1 MCTSPRTPRVR
12 SAQLFELAVSYQQ
25 QTGPVGVI
33 SLTERVVLTTMSSVN
48 HLVPF
53 VRPSDD
59 SDDAM
64 ANIRS
69 LSLEGAWR
77 VPLSL
82 VRMEAQEIIRL
93 ALTVSNPS
101 AASQDYATTTAAV
114 SPLRNDDRAQLPSDD
129 QSAACV
135 PLDQPP
141 TASEARTLQEYRALM
156 ALGSV
161 FALVKYWVFMRMLWR
176 HEGESDRVVIS
187 VMAHSENMKQPAPL
201 RNAKNRKR
209 WTIVRHGLNLM
220 EILLNNRSLL
230 LEVMKNRHLS
240 FTNLICLR
248 SDYLTPSSL
257 LRLVEKTQ
265 HLTHEAQPTRGN
277 ALSLATLSA
286 LCQQGDG
293 ESIQQ
298 TTPRLLSSSSPASA
312 SSATSRRHAS
322 RSNTDIT
329 TSDRDRSA
337 RRRSATIRVQSTKKR
352 KRHSSPSRKRN
363 DKSERRSISSSDSNG
378 EDAVDDSDSK
388 EDNTVDDTNRQ
399 QHGQQMDEAGSSQQ
413 RVDASSSLPLVHALS
428 APVDRLPAALWRMAS
443 VPLLDY
449 FYELLETY
457 PQQLSVAA
465 SLYFESAELHQRM
478 MSHRLHEQCS
488 TFTPLYDHGFLL
500 RHSDRL
506 RFLPALS
513 TGDDGH
519 LGLHGE
525 ARPSASTNVWVFLR
539 GDSGGTARLY
549 QQLLDDDHGSM
560 QFRQQPLVPAELLL
574 QHGMHLVLV
583 FQREG
588 ETVAQP
594 SGDELQLLHCVHDV
608 CAGATLSAGGLFCSQ
623 KHLIEALQRRAA
635 APESL
640 DAALHSSEMEHHTVA
655 LPAGVFKSSPLAQV
669 VMLTKP
675 SVQAL
680 QRAGQA
686 MVLSGYNTDFASF
699 NQMLYLLDQSLDD
712 LDRRRVAP
720 PLHLLPLLQQ
730 LCQLPGLSHASH
742 QAVLLAL
749 LTKIIA
755 LHTATVDATPFTA
768 CSPGLGCGVAG
779 LQEGS
784 LPCMTTG
791 QDMTPV
797 VVFRRS
803 EPSNHQRLLYIRAP
817 YACRVQQQ
825 TFHDD
830 FYDAVLKREEP
841 CTYQLIL
848 PSPVVETT
856 SARAPCCA
864 SGASADDIVDDSVPP
879 PWKQRLQSCTR
890 AASPAIL
897 SPHVI
902 RASPVVSVDN
912 LVLSS
917 AAASSSLRSKLSTFL
932 PGDLVNGGVLNW
944 CQAGPC
950 GPSYHLFVASELAM
964 ATRQVHSVIIPVSER
979 AENMGWYSHMVNHRP
994 RMESAARVSLAS
1006 VRQAGKQSEIE
1017 ELYGLCTEL
1026 ASLVQAADVV
1036 DEPSQCLLSP
1046 FVSTTYGELDQT
1058 SAQKVI
1064 ECMVENGLR
1073 ADSLFL
1079 DIGCCYCK
1087 VLVHVAYATGINV
1100 YGVEAVRSRSERGRR
1115 CVQRW
1120 KATHPELARQ
1130 TGGIEILSG
1139 DIVHNVHLLFPA
1151 SHVLLMDDGFMRSAR
1166 NVLKHLWGHL
1176 ADAKL
1181 QMVFT
1186 CTLLEDVNHTLEQV
1200 AQLSVNMGEHRSTLY
1215 AYKIRSA
1222 RAPAAAEV
1230 FLSPLHGLG
1239 LRATRDFAGDETVM
1253 TLSGEMCSTYSNDDR
1268 WPWMVRHAE
1277 GGWLHVENL
1286 ARFVNWHH
1294 EEARVNVTVSADA
1307 DGTLRLQTTRP
1318 CEKGEEFL
1326 SRPSCWAFAA
1336 ADDPCSEVP
1345 L

>member
-1 MCTSPRTPRVR
+1 MASI
-12 SAQLFELAVSYQQ
+12 E
-25 QTGPVGVI
+25 
-33 SLTERVVLTTMSSVN
+33 
-48 HLVPF
+48 HLVPS
-53 VRPSDD
+53 VRLSDD
-59 SDDAM
+59 SEDAV
-64 ANIRS
+64 ASIRS
-69 LSLEGAWR
+69 VSLDGAWQ

-82 VRMEAQEIIRL
+82 VRMEVHDIIRL
-93 ALTVSNPS
+93 ALTVSS
-101 AASQDYATTTAAV
+101 ASATSQDHAATTADA
-114 SPLRNDDRAQLPSDD
+114 SPLPHDDPPQLAGDD
-129 QSAACV
+129 QSAVCTS
-135 PLDQPP
+135 LDQPP
-141 TASEARTLQEYRALM
+141 TASEARTLQEYRTLM

-265 HLTHEAQPTRGN
+265 HLAHDAQTARGN

-286 LCQQGDG
+286 LCQQEDG
-293 ESIQQ
+293 ESIPK
-298 TTPRLLSSSSPASA
+298 TPPRLLSSSSPASA
-312 SSATSRRHAS
+312 SPATSRRQAN
-322 RSNTDIT
+322 RSNMDIT
-329 TSDRDRSA
+329 TSDRGRSA
-337 RRRSATIRVQSTKKR
+337 LKRSATLRVQSTKKR
-352 KRHSSPSRKRN
+352 KRHSPPSRKRKE
-363 DKSERRSISSSDSNG
+363 KSDRRSISTSDSDG
-378 EDAVDDSDSK
+378 EDAVNDSDSK
-388 EDNTVDDTNRQ
+388 DDHGVHETGRQ
-399 QHGQQMDEAGSSQQ
+399 HQGQLMDEAGLFQQ
-413 RVDASSSLPLVHALS
+413 RVDASSSLPLALVFS
-428 APVDRLPAALWRMAS
+428 APLDRLRAALWRMAS

-449 FYELLETY
+449 FYQLLETY
-457 PQQLSVAA
+457 PQHLSVAA
-465 SLYFESAELHQRM
+465 PSYFESAELHQRM
-478 MSHRLHEQCS
+478 MSHRMHEQCS
-488 TFTPLYDHGFLL
+488 TCMPLYDHAFLL

-539 GDSGGTARLY
+539 DDSGGIARLY

-560 QFRQQPLVPAELLL
+560 QSRQQPLVPAELLL

-588 ETVAQP
+588 ETIAQP
-594 SGDELQLLHCVHDV
+594 SGDELQLLHCVHNV
-608 CAGATLSAGGLFCSQ
+608 CAGATLSAGSVFCSQ
-623 KHLIEALQRRAA
+623 KHLIETLQRRAA
-635 APESL
+635 ASEIP
-640 DAALHSSEMEHHTVA
+640 DAAYHSSEMEHHTVA

-686 MVLSGYNTDFASF
+686 MVISGYNMDFASF

-712 LDRRRVAP
+712 LDRRRVAA

-749 LTKIIA
+749 LTKVIA
-755 LHTATVDATPFTA
+755 LHTATMDATPFTA

-817 YACRVQQQ
+817 YACRFQQQ
-825 TFHDD
+825 TFHDE
-830 FYDAVLKREEP
+830 FYDAVLHREES
-841 CTYQLIL
+841 CTYQLTL

-864 SGASADDIVDDSVPP
+864 SGASADDVVDDSVAP
-879 PWKQRLQSCTR
+879 PWKQRIQSCTR
-890 AASPAIL
+890 TESPVIL
-897 SPHVI
+897 RPHVI

-917 AAASSSLRSKLSTFL
+917 ADASSSLSSKLSTFL
-932 PGDLVNGGVLNW
+932 PAELVNGGVLNW
-944 CQAGPC
+944 CQAGPRS
-950 GPSYHLFVASELAM
+950 PSYHLFAASELAM

-979 AENMGWYSHMVNHRP
+979 TENMGWYSHMVNHRP
-994 RMESAARVSLAS
+994 CMESSARVSLAS

-1046 FVSTTYGELDQT
+1046 FVSTTYGELDQD

-1087 VLVHVAYATGINV
+1087 VLVHVAYATGIDV
-1100 YGVEAVRSRSERGRR
+1100 YGVEAVRERSERGRR

-1120 KATHPELARQ
+1120 RASHPELARQ
-1130 TGGIEILSG
+1130 TGGIEIVSG

-1151 SHVLLMDDGFMRSAR
+1151 SHVLFMDDGFMRSAR
-1166 NVLKHLWGHL
+1166 NVLKYLWGHL

-1186 CTLLEDVNHTLEQV
+1186 CTLLEDSNHTMEQV

-1215 AYKIRSA
+1215 AYKIRNA

-1239 LRATRDFAGDETVM
+1239 LRATRDFVGDETVM
-1253 TLSGEMCSTYSNDDR
+1253 TLSGEMCSTYSKDDR

-1294 EEARVNVTVSADA
+1294 EQARVNVTVSADA

-1318 CEKGEEFL
+1318 CEKGAEFL

-1336 ADDPCSEVP
+1336 ADDPGSEIAV
-1345 L
+1345 

>member
-1 MCTSPRTPRVR
+1 MASI
-12 SAQLFELAVSYQQ
+12 E
-25 QTGPVGVI
+25 
-33 SLTERVVLTTMSSVN
+33 
-48 HLVPF
+48 HLVPS

-59 SDDAM
+59 SDSAV

-69 LSLEGAWR
+69 VSLDGAWQ

-82 VRMEAQEIIRL
+82 VRMEVHDIIRL
-93 ALTVSNPS
+93 ALTVSSTS
-101 AASQDYATTTAAV
+101 ATSQNYAATTADA
-114 SPLRNDDRAQLPSDD
+114 SPLPHDDPPQLAGDD
-129 QSAACV
+129 QSAVCTS
-135 PLDQPP
+135 LDQPP

-176 HEGESDRVVIS
+176 HDGESDRVVVS
-187 VMAHSENMKQPAPL
+187 VMAHSENMKQPSPL

-209 WTIVRHGLNLM
+209 WTIVRHGLHLM

-248 SDYLTPSSL
+248 SDYLTPNSL

-265 HLTHEAQPTRGN
+265 HLAYDAQTTRGN

-293 ESIQQ
+293 ESIP
-298 TTPRLLSSSSPASA
+298 TTPPRLLSSSSPAST
-312 SSATSRRHAS
+312 SPATSRRQAS
-322 RSNTDIT
+322 RSNTDSTI
-329 TSDRDRSA
+329 SEEGRSEG
-337 RRRSATIRVQSTKKR
+337 RSATIRVQSTRKR
-352 KRHSSPSRKRN
+352 KRNSAPSRKR
-363 DKSERRSISSSDSNG
+363 DKKSERRCISTSDSDG
-378 EDAVDDSDSK
+378 EDAVDDTDSK
-388 EDNTVDDTNRQ
+388 GDHVDDHTDRQ
-399 QHGQQMDEAGSSQQ
+399 QQGQQMDEAGSFQQ
-413 RVDASSSLPLVHALS
+413 RVDAFSSLPLVTAPS
-428 APVDRLPAALWRMAS
+428 APVDRLHAALWRMAS

-449 FYELLETY
+449 FYQLLETY

-608 CAGATLSAGGLFCSQ
+608 CTGATLSAGGLFCSQ

-655 LPAGVFKSSPLAQV
+655 LPAGVFKSSPLSQV

-825 TFHDD
+825 TFHDE